1 VPESALSDVIN
12 LIYAAATGDGAA
24 WGDVAPRLC
33 MLFGA
38 QRVSLVLPEA
48 PGRIRPVLGGGDDEL
63 AVSYA
68 AYYHRIDPY
77 RQSAEQH
84 FRDTRL
90 PRINVVVDEEIV
102 PYSTLNKSEY
112 FADYARPAGFRYLLG
127 GLSGAESFAPIGF
140 SRDARSGP
148 FSDADKRR
156 LLTLLPHL
164 QRALQLEK
172 RLAIADRTHLGSGAL
187 DALAIAVVLVD
198 RSMRILHANAAAS
211 RLMDGSRCG
220 LAMLGSGPYLGVGD
234 IRLLARHPE
243 DQSTMVKLVANA
255 TAGGSGGAFRL
266 RTTRDEPAQNA
277 QLAVLVSPAMSH
289 LSARQADRRG
299 VTPGAA
305 MLVVRQL
312 NQACLPPPSLMSE
325 LYGLTKAEAEVAL
338 RFSGGATAEDVARH
352 RQVSLDTVRT
362 QVKAILRK
370 TNAASLRDL
379 ERIIAISS
387 AMLPAAS

>member
-1 VPESALSDVIN
+1 VPESALSDAIN
-12 LIYAAATGDGAA
+12 LIYAAATGDAAA
-24 WGDVAPRLC
+24 WDDVALRLC
-33 MLFGA
+33 TLFGA

-48 PGRIRPVLGGGDDEL
+48 HDRIRQVLGGGDDEY
-63 AVSYA
+63 AVAYA

-77 RQSAEQH
+77 RRSAEQH
-84 FRDTRL
+84 FRDPGL
-90 PRINVVVDEEIV
+90 PRINAVVDDEIV
-102 PYSTLNKSEY
+102 PYSTLVKSEY
-112 FADYARPAGFRYLLG
+112 YADFARPAGFRYLLG
-127 GLSGAESFAPIGF
+127 GLPGADSFAPIGF
-140 SRDARSGP
+140 SRDASSGP

-172 RLAIADRTHLGSGAL
+172 RLAIADRTHLASGAL

-198 RSMRILHANAAAS
+198 RTMRILHANAAAS

-220 LAMLGSGPYLGVGD
+220 LAMLGSGPCPGVGD
-234 IRLLARHPE
+234 IRLLARHPD
-243 DQSTMVKLVANA
+243 DQSTLVKLVADA
-255 TAGGSGGAFRL
+255 ASGGSGGAFRL

-277 QLAVLVSPAMSH
+277 QLAVLVSPALGHLRSH
-289 LSARQADRRG
+289 ATDRYG
-299 VTPGAA
+299 VAPGAA
-305 MLVVRQL
+305 MLVIRQL
-312 NQACLPPPSLMSE
+312 NRAWLPPPSLMSE

-362 QVKAILRK
+362 QVKTILRK

-387 AMLPAAS
+387 AILPAA

>member
-1 VPESALSDVIN
+1 MPESALSDVIN

-24 WGDVAPRLC
+24 WDDVAPRLC
-33 MLFGA
+33 TLFGA
-38 QRVSLVLPEA
+38 QRVSLVLLEA
-48 PGRIRPVLGGGDDEL
+48 PDRIRQVLGGGDDE
-63 AVSYA
+63 YA
-68 AYYHRIDPY
+68 DAYAEYYHRIDPY
-77 RQSAEQH
+77 RRLAEQH
-84 FRDTRL
+84 FRDPGM
-90 PRINVVVDEEIV
+90 PRINVIVGDEIV
-102 PYSTLNKSEY
+102 PYSALTKSDY
-112 FADYARPAGFRYLLG
+112 YADYARPAGFRYLLG
-127 GLSGAESFAPIGF
+127 GLPGAESFAPIGF
-140 SRDARSGP
+140 SRDATSGP

-198 RSMRILHANAAAS
+198 RTMRILYANAAAC
-211 RLMDGSRCG
+211 RLMEGSQCG
-220 LAMLGSGPYLGVGD
+220 LAMLGSGPCPGVGD
-234 IRLLARHPE
+234 VRLLARHPD
-243 DQSTMVKLVANA
+243 DQSTLVKLVADA

-266 RTTRDEPAQNA
+266 RTTRDEPARNA
-277 QLAVLVSPAMSH
+277 QLAVLVSPALTH
-289 LSARQADRRG
+289 LFSRQIDGYG
-299 VTPGAA
+299 VAPGAA

-312 NQACLPPPSLMSE
+312 NRGWLPPPSLMSE

-352 RQVSLDTVRT
+352 RQVSLDTGRT
-362 QVKAILRK
+362 QVKTILRK

-387 AMLPAAS
+387 AILPAAS

>member
-1 VPESALSDVIN
+1 
-12 LIYAAATGDGAA
+12 
-24 WGDVAPRLC
+24 
-33 MLFGA
+33 
-38 QRVSLVLPEA
+38 
-48 PGRIRPVLGGGDDEL
+48 
-63 AVSYA
+63 
-68 AYYHRIDPY
+68 
-77 RQSAEQH
+77 
-84 FRDTRL
+84 
-90 PRINVVVDEEIV
+90 
-102 PYSTLNKSEY
+102 
-112 FADYARPAGFRYLLG
+112 
-127 GLSGAESFAPIGF
+127 
-140 SRDARSGP
+140 
-148 FSDADKRR
+148 

>member
-1 VPESALSDVIN
+1 MPESALSDVIN
-12 LIYAAATGDGAA
+12 LIYAAATSDGAA
-24 WGDVAPRLC
+24 WDDVAPRLC
-33 MLFGA
+33 TLFGA

-48 PGRIRPVLGGGDDEL
+48 PGRIRQVLGGGDDEW

-84 FRDTRL
+84 FRDARL
-90 PRINVVVDEEIV
+90 PRLNVVVDEEIV

-112 FADYARPAGFRYLLG
+112 FSDYARPAGFRYLLG
-127 GLSGAESFAPIGF
+127 GLPGTQSFAPIGF
-140 SRDARSGP
+140 SRDASSGP
-148 FSDADKRR
+148 FDDADKRR
-156 LLTLLPHL
+156 LMTLLPHL

-172 RLAIADRTHLGSGAL
+172 RLAVADRAHLGSGAL

-198 RSMRILHANAAAS
+198 GAMRILHANAAAS
-211 RLMDGSRCG
+211 RLMEGDRCG
-220 LAMLGSGPYLGVGD
+220 LAMLGSGPCPGVGA
-234 IRLLARHPE
+234 IRLLARHPD
-243 DQSTMVKLVANA
+243 DQSTLVKLVADA

-277 QLAVLVSPAMSH
+277 QLAVIVSPAASH
-289 LSARQADRRG
+289 STDRYG
-299 VTPGAA
+299 VAPAAA

-312 NQACLPPPSLMSE
+312 NRAWLPPPSLMSE
-325 LYGLTKAEAEVAL
+325 LYGLTKSEAEVAL

-362 QVKAILRK
+362 QVKTILRK

-387 AMLPAAS
+387 AMLPTAS